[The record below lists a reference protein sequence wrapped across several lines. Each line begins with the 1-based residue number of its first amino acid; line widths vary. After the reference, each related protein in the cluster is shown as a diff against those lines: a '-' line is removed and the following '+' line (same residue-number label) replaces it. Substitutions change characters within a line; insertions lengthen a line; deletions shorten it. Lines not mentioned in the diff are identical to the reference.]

1 MSISG
6 GAGADIL
13 AQLINGVT
21 RNLLPQGHD
30 HSSHA
35 PTEALQEG
43 RIDVIIS
50 HAIAGQVS
58 GAHPIVQA
66 MYGGARAVLD
76 GALTAVAGPVAIEGM
91 IRSGASALGYGSPKK
106 VQGARSTKKKS
117 TAVAK
122 RKKPAQQKGKEYTAA
137 GVEIVDAEFVD
148 VPGASAPRGGR

>member
-13 AQLINGVT
+13 SQLINGVT

-30 HSSHA
+30 HSGHA

-50 HAIAGQVS
+50 HAIAGQIA

-76 GALTAVAGPVAIEGM
+76 GALTAVAGPVAIEGI
-91 IRSGASALGYGSPKK
+91 IRRRISPKFLNIVNTVGFVLLMILMVLVTYQDIVK
-106 VQGARSTKKKS
+106 LFN
-117 TAVAK
+117 
-122 RKKPAQQKGKEYTAA
+122 
-137 GVEIVDAEFVD
+137 EI
-148 VPGASAPRGGR
+148 